1 MVSPQVRSHRGS
13 LCVAMSGCCCQDKQ
27 ADGFGGT
34 FPTHWHVMT
43 LSDKLCN
50 GRKLE
55 TLVENRTTHHMDPAD
70 LHLFETH
77 KQAEQVVLQFDQ
89 PVLASM
95 QQGKKVMHLSDHL
108 PFEFLP
114 GESLILPSR
123 EIMTMD
129 FPEARLDQPTR
140 CLAMT
145 IDESRIRSTVALLNE
160 QMPRLSG
167 TDWTY
172 REENFHFTNDT
183 AIQQLIQRLIFLFTE
198 DHPSRDVFTD
208 LLLRELVIRI
218 LQLESR
224 TSAADPTATPP
235 RDNRLSFIIRYMRE
249 HLDEPLPVTQLSHKV
264 YMSESNFYRV
274 FRHEMGLSPTD
285 FILRERMKR
294 AVSLLQDPNNKGKDV
309 CLQCGFNSLSYF
321 IRAFKRD
328 HHLSPRAYQARMQQ
342 GPG

>member
-1 MVSPQVRSHRGS
+1 
-13 LCVAMSGCCCQDKQ
+13 
-27 ADGFGGT
+27 
-34 FPTHWHVMT
+34 MT
-43 LSDKLCN
+43 LSDKLLK

-55 TLVENRTTHHMDPAD
+55 TLVENRTTYPMEAAE

-77 KQAEQVVLQFDQ
+77 RQAEQVVLQFDQ

-95 QQGKKVMHLSDHL
+95 LQGKKVMHLDTQL

-114 GESLILPSR
+114 GESLILPPR
-123 EIMTMD
+123 EVMTID
-129 FPEARLDQPTR
+129 FPDARLDQPTR

-145 IDESRIRSTVALLNE
+145 IDESRIRSTVQLLNE

-167 TDWTY
+167 TDWSY
-172 REENFHFTNDT
+172 REENFHFTNDA

-218 LQLESR
+218 LQLESH
-224 TSAADPTATPP
+224 TAAADPTATPP
-235 RDNRLSFIIRYMRE
+235 RDNRLSFIIRYIRE
-249 HLDEPLPVTQLSHKV
+249 HIDEPLSVTQLSERV

-274 FRHEMGLSPTD
+274 FRHEMGVSPSD
-285 FILRERMKR
+285 FIYRERMRR
-294 AVSLLQDPNNKGKDV
+294 AVSLLQDPNNKIKDI

-321 IRAFKRD
+321 IRSFKRE
-328 HHLSPRAYQARMQQ
+328 HRISPRAFQVKLQREL
-342 GPG
+342 G